1 MTGTLEISTPPE
13 IAAAANCHAKHGSIT
28 IKVFFTA
35 HGKDPGLT
43 FRG

>member
-13 IAAAANCHAKHGSIT
+13 IAAAANCYAKHGSIT
-28 IKVFFTA
+28 VKVFFTA